1 MPRCEMRTVSNTI
14 YNVAVASLTRYTLAT
29 ESVLGVIERQ
39 RRDQERMLRALA
51 NG

>member
-1 MPRCEMRTVSNTI
+1 MSGSGFLRLR
-14 YNVAVASLTRYTLAT
+14 ASLTRYTLAT